1 MSVRKVSIIC
11 PTYKEEKFISGCIR
25 SIEKQDYPKE
35 DLEVFFV
42 DGMSPDRT
50 REIIQEAASR
60 TKYIHLLD
68 NPDRTVPYALN
79 IGIREAT
86 GEVIIRIDGHCTYP
100 KNYVSTLVKHLYEL
114 EADNV
119 GGVWNTLPAK
129 DTGICQAVAIVSSHP
144 FGVGASQHKIGADHV
159 METDTVPFGCYR
171 RDVFSRIG
179 LFDEEL
185 TRNQD
190 DEFNGRLL
198 KAGGK
203 IYLIPDVVINYT
215 ARDSFAKMRK
225 MYYQY
230 GLFKPLVNKKLGAP
244 ATLRQFVPVLFLL
257 GIVLGAVVCV
267 FSPAFRWV
275 YAALACLYVLL
286 CFSIG
291 IKKAVGHKR
300 PSLAILIPYAF
311 FNTHISYGWGYLCG
325 IFKILF
331 KQPFNVKSNR

>member
-25 SIEKQDYPKE
+25 SIEAQDYPKE
-35 DLEVFFV
+35 AMEVFFV
-42 DGMSPDRT
+42 DGMSSDRT

-60 TKYIHLLD
+60 TSYIHLLD
-68 NPDRTVPYALN
+68 NPHRTVPYALN

-100 KNYVSTLVKHLYEL
+100 KSYVSALVKHLYEL

-129 DTGICQAVAIVSSHP
+129 DTGICHAIALVSSHP

-171 RDVFSRIG
+171 REVFNKIG

-203 IYLIPDVVINYT
+203 IFLIPDVVIDYT

-230 GLFKPLVNKKLGAP
+230 GLYKPLVNKKLGAP
-244 ATLRQFVPVLFLL
+244 ATVRQFFPLVFLL
-257 GIVLGAVVCV
+257 LLIIGGTASIFSPFILHAYTTFLVLYLFIGIVVGSMSAIRMHQPL
-267 FSPAFRWV
+267 
-275 YAALACLYVLL
+275 LVLL
-286 CFSIG
+286 M
-291 IKKAVGHKR
+291 
-300 PSLAILIPYAF
+300 PYVF
-311 FNTHISYGWGYLCG
+311 FNIHMSYGIGYLVG
-325 IFKILF
+325 IF
-331 KQPFNVKSNR
+331 NVLCNSSSKVTPNR

>member
-1 MSVRKVSIIC
+1 MMFPKVTIIC
-11 PTYKEEKFISGCIR
+11 PTYKEEAFIGKCI
-25 SIEKQDYPKE
+25 SSVVAQDYPQAST
-35 DLEVFFV
+35 EVYFV

-50 REIIQEAASR
+50 RDIILEASR
-60 TKYIHLLD
+60 RYPYIHLLD
-68 NPDRTVPYALN
+68 NPHRTVPYALN

-100 KNYVSTLVKHLYEL
+100 ADYVSVLVKQLYDL

-119 GGVWNTLPAK
+119 GGVWNTLPAR
-129 DTGICQAVAIVSSHP
+129 DTGVCQAVAIVSSHP
-144 FGVGASQHKIGADHV
+144 FGVGGSQHKIGADHV

-171 RDVFSRIG
+171 REVFNKIG
-179 LFDEEL
+179 LFNEEL

-190 DEFNGRLL
+190 DEFNGRLQ

-203 IYLIPDVVINYT
+203 IFLIPSVVIDYT

-257 GIVLGAVVCV
+257 GIVLGGIACC
-267 FSPAFRWV
+267 FWPAFRWG
-275 YAALACLYVLL
+275 YAALACLYVLI

-291 IKKAVGHKR
+291 IRKAVGLKR
-300 PSLAILIPYAF
+300 SSLAILIPYAF
-311 FNTHISYGWGYLCG
+311 FSTHISYGWGYLCG
-325 IFKILF
+325 IFKILL
-331 KQPFNVKSNR
+331 KRPFNVKSNR